1 MRFFWTVVLAALLLF
16 VVYVVVGAIVD
27 GYLGG
32 DMVPDRFVPDAW
44 AAPNSWSE
52 WRDITI
58 VFLGVLMVLAVLLTI
73 VLLVALI
80 ILALTARSV
89 LKNHAV
95 PALDSLKETLD
106 NVKGTVEFAGE
117 TAVSPIIR
125 VYSIVTG
132 VRSGVAAV
140 TNLPRFISRRR
151 GKR

>member
-16 VVYVVVGAIVD
+16 VLYVVAGAIVD

-32 DMVPDRFVPDAW
+32 NMIPDRFVPDSW
-44 AAPNSWSE
+44 AAPDSWSE
-52 WRDITI
+52 WRDIMI
-58 VFLGVLMVLAVLLTI
+58 VLVGVLAVLSVLLTI
-73 VLLVALI
+73 VLLVVLI
-80 ILALTARSV
+80 VLALTARSV
-89 LKNHAV
+89 LKNHAA

-125 VYSIVTG
+125 VYSIVSG
-132 VRSGVAAV
+132 IRSGVAAV
-140 TNLPRFISRRR
+140 TKLPRFISRRR